1 MTLTLTHE
9 GCTATACKLYTQ
21 TKKNLNSDV
30 KKMSVKL
37 SHSSRGSKQTHISP
51 PENTAEEVKSGRR
64 EKKPTFGSE
73 QGPSLCTGT

>member
-1 MTLTLTHE
+1 MRVARQRRANCTH
-9 GCTATACKLYTQ
+9 
-21 TKKNLNSDV
+21 KKDQNSDV
-30 KKMSVKL
+30 KKKKKKKSVKL

-64 EKKPTFGSE
+64 KKPTFGSE

>member
-1 MTLTLTHE
+1 MRVAWQRRANCTH
-9 GCTATACKLYTQ
+9 TH
-21 TKKNLNSDV
+21 KKNQNSDA

-64 EKKPTFGSE
+64 KKATFGSE